1 MPDQS
6 KAHWLEVS
14 ITVDGEAAEAV
25 AELLAR
31 YSENGVVCEQ
41 GVEYDASREY
51 PAPVGPVKVSGYIEV
66 NDELDTIRHKIDEGL
81 YYIGRIVEIPPAQ
94 FRWIEDQD
102 WMAVFR
108 HYYRPIEVGENLLIL
123 PAWVE
128 YQDDRIP
135 IRIDPSMA
143 FGTGTHPT
151 TQLSMALL
159 EKVVV
164 PDVKVMDIGCGSG
177 VLSITALKL
186 GASHAIAVDVD
197 PESIKATR
205 ENAQRNGVLDQIEV
219 GQGSVA
225 NLLAGEFSAQQATIV
240 VANILAPIL
249 LRLLDNGIADLV
261 EPGGLLL
268 LSGVMDTQRDKIIER
283 AGKAGLTL
291 EEETTITDWV
301 AFQFRKQPFS

>member
-6 KAHWLEVS
+6 NAHWLEVS
-14 ITVDGEAAEAV
+14 IEVDGEAAEAV

-41 GVEYDASREY
+41 GVEYDESEEHAT
-51 PAPVGPVKVSGYIEV
+51 PVGPVKVSGYIEV
-66 NDELDTIRHKIDEGL
+66 NDEIDTVRHKIDEGL

-94 FRWIEDQD
+94 FRWVEDKN
-102 WMAVFR
+102 WMEVFR
-108 HYYRPIEVGENLLIL
+108 NYYRPIEVGQNLLIL

-128 YQDDRIP
+128 YDGDRIP

-159 EKVVV
+159 EETLQPGMNVI
-164 PDVKVMDIGCGSG
+164 DVGCGSG

-186 GASHAIAVDVD
+186 GAKHAVAVDVD

-205 ENAQRNGVLDQIEV
+205 ENAKRNGVLGQLEV
-219 GQGSVA
+219 GHGSVQEI
-225 NLLAGEFSAQQATIV
+225 LAGEVSDQQAPIV

-249 LRLLDNGIADLV
+249 LRLFDAGMADLV
-261 EPGGLLL
+261 EPGGRLI
-268 LSGVMDTQRDKIIER
+268 LSGVMDIQRDTVVTR
-283 AGKAGLTL
+283 AKEAGITL
-291 EEETTITDWV
+291 VEEASIKDWV
-301 AFQFRKQPFS
+301 AFVFQK

>member
-6 KAHWLEVS
+6 NAHWLEVS
-14 ITVDGEAAEAV
+14 IEVDGEAAEAV

-41 GVEYDASREY
+41 GVEYDESEEHAT
-51 PAPVGPVKVSGYIEV
+51 PVGPVKVSGYIEV
-66 NDELDTIRHKIDEGL
+66 NDEIDTVRHKIDEGL

-94 FRWIEDQD
+94 FRWVEDKN
-102 WMAVFR
+102 WMEVFR
-108 HYYRPIEVGENLLIL
+108 NYYRPIEVGENLLIL

-128 YQDDRIP
+128 YDGDRIP

-159 EKVVV
+159 EETLQPGMNVI
-164 PDVKVMDIGCGSG
+164 DVGCGSG

-186 GASHAIAVDVD
+186 GAKHAVAVDVD

-205 ENAQRNGVLDQIEV
+205 ENAKRNGVLGQLEV
-219 GQGSVA
+219 GHGSVQEI
-225 NLLAGEFSAQQATIV
+225 LAGEVSDQQAPIV

-249 LRLLDNGIADLV
+249 LRLFDAGMADLV
-261 EPGGLLL
+261 EPGGRLI
-268 LSGVMDTQRDKIIER
+268 LSGVMDIQRDTVVTR
-283 AGKAGLTL
+283 AKEAGITL
-291 EEETTITDWV
+291 VEEASIKDWV
-301 AFQFRKQPFS
+301 AFVFQK